1 MERLTPQHACE
12 ALLLRIQALILQKGH
27 VLAAIDGM
35 ASSGKTTLA
44 AALAEAIPGCH
55 VVHVDDFF
63 LPAQRRADVR
73 ARLTANADL
82 ERLDADVLAPLCAGK
97 DALFRP
103 FRCHPEPA
111 FLPPVRIPADFQA
124 VIVEGAYSLH
134 PLLADRY
141 DLGVVMTIGADTQ
154 RARIRARNGE
164 AMLARFENEW
174 IPLENRHIRVHRLLE
189 RCDVRIDVP

>member
-1 MERLTPQHACE
+1 M
-12 ALLLRIQALILQKGH
+12 
-27 VLAAIDGM
+27 
-35 ASSGKTTLA
+35 
-44 AALAEAIPGCH
+44 
-55 VVHVDDFF
+55 
-63 LPAQRRADVR
+63 
-73 ARLTANADL
+73 
-82 ERLDADVLAPLCAGK
+82 
-97 DALFRP
+97 
-103 FRCHPEPA
+103 
-111 FLPPVRIPADFQA
+111 RIPADFQA

-141 DLGVVMTIGADTQ
+141 DLRVVMTIGADTQ